1 MGATEA
7 WAGVVAG
14 ALVLFVSV
22 YLVLLF
28 RALRNERVIGIAIMA
43 MKAALA
49 DEPSPQRALLSAVA
63 DTLAAQEDAAAR
75 IEVAVHELTLRG
87 HQIPKP
93 EQLVKELLDLP
104 EPQLLITDFLL
115 EYGGDPGS
123 EAAFAS
129 VAADMLRAATAEV
142 FGDLA
147 KENLVELERLL
158 LLAAEGR
165 ISTVAL
171 AGLDAPLDSRAPQ
184 YRAPRV
190 ADLDSEAM
198 AAIARALDRTSRRQL
213 RLATLLHGQAEAILR
228 LRRDEQHGVAVLFMT
243 RVWRLVRYP
252 RVRKPGF
259 GPGDLAALVI
269 AFDAVGEVIDTAAE
283 CLADG
288 EPTHAAH
295 LLAGLRIPVPAGLPG
310 RMYQQESLAQVRPL
324 AVFGVWHRLAMSRW
338 VASSAMQAIG
348 QGEMEASASPGS
360 VTGLPDRGTCE
371 EGGEK

>member
-7 WAGVVAG
+7 WAGAVAG
-14 ALVLFVSV
+14 ALVLLGSV
-22 YLVLLF
+22 YVVLLF
-28 RALRNERVIGIAIMA
+28 RALRNERVIDIAIRA
-43 MKAALA
+43 MKAALT
-49 DEPSPQRALLSAVA
+49 DEPSPQRALLSAVT

-87 HQIPKP
+87 HQIPPP
-93 EQLVKELLDLP
+93 EQLVMELLDLP

-123 EAAFAS
+123 EAAFALI
-129 VAADMLRAATAEV
+129 AADMLRAATAEV

-147 KENLVELERLL
+147 EENLVELERLL

-165 ISTVAL
+165 IATVAL
-171 AGLDAPLDSRAPQ
+171 AGLDAPPDSRAPQ
-184 YRAPRV
+184 YQAPRV
-190 ADLDSEAM
+190 ADLDSAAM
-198 AAIARALDRTSRRQL
+198 VAIARALDRTSRRQL

-228 LRRDEQHGVAVLFMT
+228 LRRDERHSVAVLMT
-243 RVWRLVRYP
+243 RVWQLVRYP

-269 AFDAVGEVIDTAAE
+269 AFDAAGEVIDTAAE

-324 AVFGVWHRLAMSRW
+324 AVVGVWHRLAISRW
-338 VASSAMQAIG
+338 VASAMQANRSGRNGTVCSPWIG
-348 QGEMEASASPGS
+348 DWA
-360 VTGLPDRGTCE
+360 TRLRYLRG
-371 EGGEK
+371 GR